1 MTIYSRKTAEGL
13 RWRYDFER
21 GGARYNSP
29 ATYSTQAKAA
39 RAERAHKA
47 AIDKGATG
55 PTAPR
60 KAAAAKRE
68 ARSVVTVAD
77 ACELYWRDTA
87 QHLRSA
93 ADVRQRL
100 AIVRRLLGDTTP
112 LANVGFSQLNEAVQ
126 ARRREPSRYGRELSG
141 AAVNRDIVD
150 TFRPARKR
158 AALVYGLALPEI
170 AWGELRLKER
180 GEIVREFD
188 FAEID
193 RWAREL
199 SDDAERLYLALAL
212 TYGARRGELYFPA
225 DALAMDAPGGPE
237 LELGRYL
244 NRAGEWRES
253 RKDGS
258 RHTVTLDP
266 ADAEAIAAQ
275 AARAASAGCEHI
287 WVDSK
292 GRAISY
298 YAMGH
303 RLRAAAA
310 RAGVEPGRILHGM
323 RHHAA
328 TAILRANGGGNL
340 ALAQRLLGHKK
351 ITTTQRYAHV
361 HKDDLRAALGRVSA
375 RSGGRGM

>member
-1 MTIYSRKTAEGL
+1 MTIYSRKTGEGL

-29 ATYSTQAKAA
+29 ATYATKAKAE
-39 RAERAHKA
+39 RAEKAHKA
-47 AIDKGATG
+47 ALDKGAVG

-68 ARSVVTVAD
+68 GRSAITVGD
-77 ACELYWRDTA
+77 ACDLYWRDTA

-100 AIVRRLLGDTTP
+100 AIVRRLLGEATP
-112 LANVGFSQLNEAVQ
+112 LAAVGFAQLNEAIQ
-126 ARRREPSRYGRELSG
+126 RRREEPSRYGRPLSG
-141 AAVNRDIVD
+141 AAINRDIVD

-158 AALVYGLALPEI
+158 AALIHGLALPEI

-199 SDDAERLYLALAL
+199 GGDAERMYLALAL
-212 TYGARRGELYFPA
+212 TYGARRGELYFAPE
-225 DALAMDAPGGPE
+225 ALRLDAPGGPE

-258 RHTVTLDP
+258 LHTVTLDP
-266 ADAEAIAAQ
+266 ADAAALAAQ
-275 AARAASAGCEHI
+275 AARATAAGCAHI

-303 RLRAAAA
+303 RLKAAAA